1 MAGRQ
6 EVRERKKMIIEILR
20 AAGGIRGEQLIQ
32 EIIKRGGSSIKK
44 NTLTDNI
51 NGLRKEGFNIESTQ
65 NGGYI
70 LKESEAMIDASGI
83 ADEDYEPANKDTA
96 EQWLLLLI
104 FEKEHDRYM
113 SVEDIHLAYEDMAGK
128 ISDTKL
134 RTHLA
139 KLEKLRFISKYSFEE
154 IRSRSHLDEDTDGKA
169 PNKRFYHISEN
180 APVPGLIYKDDLMEF
195 NGYYSDRGY
204 DSELKETLKAIRKKI
219 AFVSPETEDPESGA
233 IRTFGRKNDI
243 SDELTDKLDFIL
255 SLPFKELALNI
266 RYREKDNEKDYCFK
280 TALIVFSVETNS
292 FYLIGEAKNEE
303 GWSRIVFRPERVVKA
318 VADKNTKN
326 DIYESRKYKRL
337 FRQMWSVVTE
347 EPTHVEVWFE
357 DMPYIK
363 RQIDI
368 LKNARAGTA
377 KVSYPV
383 NQGTGGWIKYK
394 DDIIGVDAFM
404 RFVRGMGSS
413 AVIIEPARAREHM
426 IKKTE
431 ELLEKYKELHE
442 EYVKGEQSSFDTQE

>member
-6 EVRERKKMIIEILR
+6 QVQERKKMIIELLR
-20 AAGGIRGEQLIQ
+20 AADGGIHGGQIIQ
-32 EIIKRGGSSIKK
+32 EVSAREGKPVTKSVISENIKALK
-44 NTLTDNI
+44 NV
-51 NGLRKEGFNIESTQ
+51 GFNIESTN

-70 LKESEAMIDASGI
+70 LKESEAVIDASGI

-113 SVEDIHLAYEDMAGK
+113 SVEDIHLAYEDMVGK

-134 RTHLA
+134 RSHLA

-154 IRSRSHLDEDTDGKA
+154 IRSRSFLDEDTEGKA

-292 FYLIGEAKNEE
+292 FYLIGEAKHEE

-377 KVSYPV
+377 KVSYP
-383 NQGTGGWIKYK
+383 TGGWIKYK

-413 AVIIEPARAREHM
+413 AIIIEPESARAHM

-431 ELLEKYKELHE
+431 ELLGKYKELHE
-442 EYVKGEQSSFDTQE
+442 EYVKGEQSSFDTQA

>member
-1 MAGRQ
+1 MA
-6 EVRERKKMIIEILR
+6 EKVRERKKMIIEMLR
-20 AAGGIRGEQLIQ
+20 AADGGIHGGQIIQ
-32 EIIKRGGSSIKK
+32 EVSAREGKPVTKSVISENIKALK
-44 NTLTDNI
+44 NV
-51 NGLRKEGFNIESTQ
+51 GFNIESTN

-70 LKESEAMIDASGI
+70 LKESEAVIDASGI

-134 RTHLA
+134 RSHLA

-154 IRSRSHLDEDTDGKA
+154 IRSRSFLDEDTEGKA

-243 SDELTDKLDFIL
+243 PDELTDRLDFFL

-292 FYLIGEAKNEE
+292 FYLIGEAKHEE
-303 GWSRIVFRPERVVKA
+303 GWSRIVFSPERVVKA

-413 AVIIEPARAREHM
+413 AVIMEPKSARAHM

-431 ELLEKYKELHE
+431 ELLGKYKELHE
-442 EYVKGEQSSFDTQE
+442 EYVKGEQSSFDTQA